1 MTFFYYIY
9 IYIYIMPK
17 KSKKN
22 NNETIRKN
30 NIINDFTKKN
40 VFEYMFSDNSIINYK
55 LIFYWLPPLI
65 FVLLL
70 GLIIFI
76 THTESEYFIS
86 FIAGTSMFTIYF
98 LIDIIYQFILCKK
111 ISKLKLIKNSFI
123 NALVP
128 GIFVT
133 IGYLLSIILRDVKK
147 CNIQYQETGIEHS
160 GELNK
165 MNTEITR
172 LINIHRNNIV
182 ISLFFYIFS
191 IIYNNPINKKKCSN
205 NNLC

>member
-1 MTFFYYIY
+1 MA
-9 IYIYIMPK
+9 K
-17 KSKKN
+17 RSKKN
-22 NNETIRKN
+22 NNETIKKN

-182 ISLFFYIFS
+182 ISLFFYLFS

>member
-1 MTFFYYIY
+1 
-9 IYIYIMPK
+9 MPK

-70 GLIIFI
+70 SFIIFI

-147 CNIQYQETGIEHS
+147 CNIQYQETGIEHN

>member
-1 MTFFYYIY
+1 
-9 IYIYIMPK
+9 MPK

-123 NALVP
+123 NTLVP

-182 ISLFFYIFS
+182 ISLFFYLFS

>member
-1 MTFFYYIY
+1 
-9 IYIYIMPK
+9 MPK

-182 ISLFFYIFS
+182 ISLFFYLFS